1 MVEIKNPEDTEKC
14 CWATIFRNYLIQT
27 DEEGLLDFVIVC
39 NVLRNKESEVRLLR
53 QKTGDTPV
61 VYIPSKDAVLNKE
74 RRDLLKMLGDT
85 FLGEDCAIPIQLNNS
100 DLIPKICEALANIGN
115 LKNDD
120 DEEQSDYLSEIFNL
134 IWQARCDYKVWKR
147 LEIMYKKFSS
157 SKPNRGRMLMNI

>member
-1 MVEIKNPEDTEKC
+1 MECILLN
-14 CWATIFRNYLIQT
+14 
-27 DEEGLLDFVIVC
+27 EEGLLDFVIVC

-85 FLGEDCAIPIQLNNS
+85 FLSEDCAIPIQLGNP
-100 DLIPKICEALANIGN
+100 DLKPKICEALGNIDN

-120 DEEQSDYLSEIFNL
+120 DEEQSEYLSKIFNL
-134 IWQARCDYKVWKR
+134 VWQARCDYKVWR
-147 LEIMYKKFSS
+147 QLEIMYKKFSS
-157 SKPNRGRMLMNI
+157 SKHNRGRMLMTI